1 MTANALKK
9 SRNGEPTLGS
19 GLSISSGQRDYTLV
33 NLDAHYHASLLDEL
47 REQLAI
53 ISLLV
58 KGLMKEDYSSNAR
71 LDTVIGSEE
80 QLTVEPPVLLS
91 VLSVDALEAFGY
103 TACSNSAPLSEK

>member
-1 MTANALKK
+1 
-9 SRNGEPTLGS
+9 
-19 GLSISSGQRDYTLV
+19 
-33 NLDAHYHASLLDEL
+33 
-47 REQLAI
+47 
-53 ISLLV
+53 
-58 KGLMKEDYSSNAR
+58 MKEDYSSNAR